1 MGLVM
6 SFITRC
12 TPHKHAALFFRL
24 QGLAEHV
31 MRRRG
36 DAEAQIRRF
45 IGRIAAVQIIWASKE
60 RAKEIVFELSGDG
73 EARAMI
79 CTLNEAN
86 DEITHVRTERS
97 QS

>member
-1 MGLVM
+1 M
-6 SFITRC
+6 SLITRC
-12 TPHKHAALFFRL
+12 APHKHAALFFRL

-36 DAEAQIRRF
+36 DAEAQIRQF
-45 IGRIAAVQIIWASKE
+45 IGRIAAVQIIWANKE

-73 EARAMI
+73 DARAMI

-86 DEITHVRTERS
+86 DEITHVRAERG